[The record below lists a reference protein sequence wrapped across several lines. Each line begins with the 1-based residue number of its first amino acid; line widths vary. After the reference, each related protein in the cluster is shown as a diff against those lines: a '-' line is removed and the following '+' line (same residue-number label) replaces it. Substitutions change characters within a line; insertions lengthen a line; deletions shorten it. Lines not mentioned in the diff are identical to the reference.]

1 VHPPKVSFPH
11 IIRLAHGA
19 YRHKLGSEIERV
31 NSLVPLER
39 HGLSTSLPLVPH
51 QSFIALLKNA
61 LHPGDTEMRTTL
73 TISQSCAPSLL
84 AWSITSCSLPAAI
97 TLYSHRE
104 TSYVSGPFDRLRATI
119 WLRDRPLAEPVT
131 VMGNVPLGMF
141 DAAERTSQQDFYFTD
156 PASRFLESYFC
167 ASAAWMARRNAL
179 TRITTVA
186 TRNVAFRCCS
196 RS

>member
-1 VHPPKVSFPH
+1 VHPLRFPFL
-11 IIRLAHGA
+11 IRLAHGA

-104 TSYVSGPFDRLRATI
+104 TSYVSGAFDRLRATI

-141 DAAERTSQQDFYFTD
+141 DAAERSQPTRFVLHR
-156 PASRFLESYFC
+156 SRFSLFGVLLLRLGSMDGTEE
-167 ASAAWMARRNAL
+167 
-179 TRITTVA
+179 RINQNHDSRHTE
-186 TRNVAFRCCS
+186 CCIGLLQ
-196 RS
+196 